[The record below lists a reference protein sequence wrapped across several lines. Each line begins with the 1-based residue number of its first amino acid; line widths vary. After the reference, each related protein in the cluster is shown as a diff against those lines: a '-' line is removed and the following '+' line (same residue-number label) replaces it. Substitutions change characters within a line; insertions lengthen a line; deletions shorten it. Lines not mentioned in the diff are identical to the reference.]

1 MKIKTK
7 KLEFPKEIQDKCERY
22 LKRKTL
28 EITYLNG
35 YMVEFKGTNLST
47 ISPHKI
53 LIKSS
58 NKEVVILYYGEYYYD
73 EELFFINNTKKR
85 MHIFKIKRINIKLFL
100 KIEHCE
106 SCLKKTNNTVK

>member
-58 NKEVVILYYGEYYYD
+58 NSTGSIANLRLPPVLGIPYKAANIPLTQSHMFPCEIIKV
-73 EELFFINNTKKR
+73 TK
-85 MHIFKIKRINIKLFL
+85 H
-100 KIEHCE
+100 
-106 SCLKKTNNTVK
+106 

>member
-7 KLEFPKEIQDKCERY
+7 KLEFPKEIQDKCEKY

-58 NKEVVILYYGEYYYD
+58 DKEVVILYYGEYYYD
-73 EELFFINNTKKR
+73 EELFFINNTKNGCT
-85 MHIFKIKRINIKLFL
+85 FSKLRELISNYF
-100 KIEHCE
+100 
-106 SCLKKTNNTVK
+106 

>member
-58 NKEVVILYYGEYYYD
+58 DKEVVILYYGEYYYD
-73 EELFFINNTKKR
+73 EELFFINNTKNGCT
-85 MHIFKIKRINIKLFL
+85 FSKLRELILNYF
-100 KIEHCE
+100 
-106 SCLKKTNNTVK
+106 

>member
-7 KLEFPKEIQDKCERY
+7 KLEFPKGIQDKCERY

-73 EELFFINNTKKR
+73 EELFFINNTKNGCT
-85 MHIFKIKRINIKLFL
+85 FSKLRELISNYF
-100 KIEHCE
+100 
-106 SCLKKTNNTVK
+106 

>member
-22 LKRKTL
+22 LSRKTL

-35 YMVEFKGTNLST
+35 YMVEFKGTNLSS

-53 LIKSS
+53 LIKSKD
-58 NKEVVILYYGEYYYD
+58 KEVVILYYGEYYHD
-73 EELFFINNTKKR
+73 EELFFINNTKNGCT
-85 MHIFKIKRINIKLFL
+85 FQKLRELVVNYF
-100 KIEHCE
+100 
-106 SCLKKTNNTVK
+106 

>member
-7 KLEFPKEIQDKCERY
+7 KLEFPKEIQDKCEKY

-58 NKEVVILYYGEYYYD
+58 DKEVVILYYGEYYYD
-73 EELFFINNTKKR
+73 EELFFINNTKNGCT
-85 MHIFKIKRINIKLFL
+85 FSKLRELILNYF
-100 KIEHCE
+100 
-106 SCLKKTNNTVK
+106 

>member
-58 NKEVVILYYGEYYYD
+58 NKEVVILFYGEFYYD
-73 EELFFINNTKKR
+73 EELFFINNTKNGCT
-85 MHIFKIKRINIKLFL
+85 FSKLWELISNYF
-100 KIEHCE
+100 
-106 SCLKKTNNTVK
+106 